1 VQLLSLAA
9 DVALQ
14 RSLLRCTVGS
24 TGAEEV
30 VSWPLDMLSL
40 VHRMVFAPVLQ
51 LGTTGASG
59 AT

>member
-1 VQLLSLAA
+1 MQLLSLAVDMVVHRCLTPVTT
-9 DVALQ
+9 DV
-14 RSLLRCTVGS
+14 S
-24 TGAEEV
+24 GAEEV